1 MRCRRIVGDVVVELS
16 PDWGTV
22 AVVGLSH
29 LPGDNE
35 IVAVQ
40 DLRRAAHRYRTGT
53 GLPGGRLVSGEVAVT
68 TDGARQADVGR
79 LPAATGGAATARVK
93 AVVDAVVV
101 VVVGRGGQ
109 ELSQAEQE
117 GDGACTCTS
126 GVKCCG
132 KLGGSTGLV
141 VMVVNSCL

>member
-16 PDWGTV
+16 PDGGTV

-79 LPAATGGAATARVK
+79 LSAATGGAATARVK

-101 VVVGRGGQ
+101 VVVIVVDP
-109 ELSQAEQE
+109 EAVVASEV
-117 GDGACTCTS
+117 
-126 GVKCCG
+126 GVVEVVEVP
-132 KLGGSTGLV
+132 LV
-141 VMVVNSCL
+141 DESRFSRHSDDL